1 MRSSV
6 RGKKIIVRLHFEI
19 NLLYRT
25 KLAIILKMWLTNYIS
40 LWIGNSNVSS
50 VYLGTLMLTRRKI
63 FLAHLW
69 HFKVISFED
78 STFIHSLFSL
88 YQHLFQNTCN
98 KPYGLT
104 KSLSPIMERTP
115 AELESRGPI
124 LVFAF
129 SHVTHMFVDVFSKNR
144 NILGLEAFEV
154 SL

>member
-1 MRSSV
+1 M
-6 RGKKIIVRLHFEI
+6 
-19 NLLYRT
+19 
-25 KLAIILKMWLTNYIS
+25 
-40 LWIGNSNVSS
+40 SS

-63 FLAHLW
+63 FLAQFW

-78 STFIHSLFSL
+78 STFIYSLFSL

-144 NILGLEAFEV
+144 NILGLEAFKV